1 MLSETQ
7 SMREKEGK
15 SAMRRNRKD
24 NTKKERI
31 IMIASSVFVLTALTM
46 TGVYLQSEERKSQDD
61 GYTIDFSALE
71 NSADDKAKEIA
82 QNKEENGGAPT
93 GGNILGEAVGQIS
106 GTEDDLDYLPMEA
119 GSGLV
124 EIPGVTDGKD
134 QDDSRTE
141 ESETPTPQ
149 ETEDRAESEE
159 TAGPAEEITEPSVQD
174 VQNEPESLPE
184 SQPEADGTAVEEAT
198 PAVEQET
205 LHFSESGGLL
215 RPLQGELQVLIP
227 FSMAESVYYETLRH
241 YKRSDAMVIAAP
253 QGAPV
258 AACAEGKVTDIF
270 QDAERGL
277 TVTMDLGDG
286 YQLTYG
292 QLRDVNVAVG
302 SHVNAGDIFAAV
314 EKTTKYYV
322 KEGDNL
328 YLQLTADGEA
338 MDPMSL
344 FQ

>member
-71 NSADDKAKEIA
+71 NSADDKTKEIA
-82 QNKEENGGAPT
+82 ENKEGNGGAPIRD
-93 GGNILGEAVGQIS
+93 NILEDAADQIS
-106 GTEDDLDYLPMEA
+106 GMEDDLDYLPMEA

-141 ESETPTPQ
+141 ESETPPQ
-149 ETEDRAESEE
+149 ETEDRTESEE
-159 TAGPAEEITEPSVQD
+159 TAGSAEEITEPS

-184 SQPEADGTAVEEAT
+184 SLPEADGAAVEEST
-198 PAVEQET
+198 PAAEQET

-227 FSMAESVYYETLRH
+227 FSMAESVYFETLRH

-258 AACAEGKVTDIF
+258 AACAEGKVTDIS

-277 TVTMDLGDG
+277 AVTMDLGDG

>member
-71 NSADDKAKEIA
+71 NSADDKTKEIA
-82 QNKEENGGAPT
+82 ENKEGNGGAPIRD
-93 GGNILGEAVGQIS
+93 NILEDAADQIS
-106 GTEDDLDYLPMEA
+106 GMEDDLDYLPMEA

-141 ESETPTPQ
+141 ESETPPQ
-149 ETEDRAESEE
+149 ETEDRTESEE

-174 VQNEPESLPE
+174 EPESLPE
-184 SQPEADGTAVEEAT
+184 ADGAAVEEST
-198 PAVEQET
+198 PAAEQET

-227 FSMAESVYYETLRH
+227 FSMAESVYFETLRH

-258 AACAEGKVTDIF
+258 VACAEGKVTDIF

-277 TVTMDLGDG
+277 AVTMDLGDG

>member
-46 TGVYLQSEERKSQDD
+46 TGVYLQSEDRKSQDD

-71 NSADDKAKEIA
+71 NSVDDKAKEIA
-82 QNKEENGGAPT
+82 ENKEGNGGSPI
-93 GGNILGEAVGQIS
+93 GGNILGEAADQIS

-141 ESETPTPQ
+141 KSETPAPQ
-149 ETEDRAESEE
+149 ETEDRTESEE
-159 TAGPAEEITEPSVQD
+159 TAGPVEEVPEPSVQD

-184 SQPEADGTAVEEAT
+184 SLPEADGAAVEEST

-258 AACAEGKVTDIF
+258 AACAEGKVTDIS

-277 TVTMDLGDG
+277 VVTMDLGDG

-328 YLQLTADGEA
+328 YLRLTADGEA